1 MFGITASQLQALPG
15 EFFPVFDIC
24 HYLLAALAVRGDA
37 GATRRK
43 QHPLATWMAT
53 MSASFAGSLLANPL
67 MGKPILA
74 AVSNEQQVL
83 LASLVW
89 WAVFYSPGDLAYTLA
104 KNKVLYIPICV
115 IKEIYRAKKVMG
127 GMADAR
133 KVFPDNEMI
142 ILMIGALKGNGSG
155 FMKPITRLILGDW
168 SPSKSEILKMSAT
181 SKECVAAALLFLSH
195 QLGYLTVLSFDLL
208 YISVVTTF
216 IIIKLSGVLADPID
230 PFIPVENSVSFLA
243 LGGLWDNISESN
255 GDEQQE

>member
-1 MFGITASQLQALPG
+1 
-15 EFFPVFDIC
+15 
-24 HYLLAALAVRGDA
+24 
-37 GATRRK
+37 
-43 QHPLATWMAT
+43 MAT

-67 MGKPILA
+67 LGKPVLA
-74 AVSNEQQVL
+74 AVSNETQVM
-83 LASLVW
+83 LATVVW
-89 WAVFYSPGDLAYTLA
+89 WAVFYSPGDIVYTLV
-104 KNKVLYIPICV
+104 KNLALYVPICV
-115 IKEIYRAKKVMG
+115 VKEIYRAKKVLG
-127 GMADAR
+127 GMNDAA
-133 KVFPDNEMI
+133 KIFPDNEMI
-142 ILMIGALKGNGSG
+142 IIMIGVLKGNGSG

-168 SPSKSEILKMSAT
+168 TPNKSELLKFSIT

-230 PFIPVENSVSFLA
+230 PFIPLENSVSFLA